1 MTALRLVF
9 AIAFLFLSSCQG
21 PDAGKSPGTGTDT
34 SKPAMKD
41 SSRTATDAAGDDD
54 DDGHPKRY
62 VEDGRLDL
70 GDQVFTLTT
79 RYAVVD
85 GKVDEEDQHS
95 VSTTYFVHLYKKTRK
110 ADTLKSDLDIIACS
124 SCHYYL
130 RDLTRR
136 FGSNFPIVRV
146 VTPAEDIYYTNTFLC
161 FREGRLQALFSVMDA
176 DEEGIE
182 LHRVGS
188 SLTGFI
194 SGRDEVVE
202 DVEHNY
208 PIRIDTKTLQEDEP
222 VPDPQYIGFE
232 TKVTQSFRAHR
243 VINGRVDSSL
253 VSVPAGATVTVD
265 TFYRALGKVRLLL
278 ADSTVVEVKKETANE
293 KLEHNNAW

>member
-9 AIAFLFLSSCQG
+9 AITFLFLSSCQG
-21 PDAGKSPGTGTDT
+21 PDAGKSTRTGTDT

-41 SSRTATDAAGDDD
+41 SSRTATDVAGDDD
-54 DDGHPKRY
+54 DDGHAKKY

-70 GDQVFTLTT
+70 RDQVFTLTT

-95 VSTTYFVHLYKKTRK
+95 VSTTYFVHLDKKNRK
-110 ADTLKSDLDIIACS
+110 ADTLKSDLDITACF
-124 SCHYYL
+124 SCHYYI
-130 RDLTRR
+130 RDLTGK
-136 FGSNFPIVRV
+136 FGSSFPIVQV

-161 FREGRLQALFSVMDA
+161 FREDTLKVLFTVA
-176 DEEGIE
+176 DTHEKGIE

-188 SLTGFI
+188 NLTGFI

-202 DVEHNY
+202 DVEDNY
-208 PIRIDTKTLQEDEP
+208 PICINTKTLTEDEP
-222 VPDPQYIGFE
+222 LPDPQYIGFE

-243 VINGRVDSSL
+243 VISGRVDSSL
-253 VSVPAGATVTVD
+253 VSVPVGAPITVD

-278 ADSTVVEVKKETANE
+278 ADSTIVEIRKETAKE
-293 KLEHNNAW
+293 KLEHNIAG